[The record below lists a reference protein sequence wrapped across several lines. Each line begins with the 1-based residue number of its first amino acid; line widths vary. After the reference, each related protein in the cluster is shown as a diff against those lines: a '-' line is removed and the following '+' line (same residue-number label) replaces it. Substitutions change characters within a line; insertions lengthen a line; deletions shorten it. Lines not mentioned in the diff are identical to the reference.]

1 MLSVTCTELA
11 KLERYDI
18 YMITGAAI
26 PSLDFPFDKRV
37 IMVRIAG
44 NKTLIQKYDDS
55 SPYMFGKVINAKKEI
70 LDKLSTLS
78 SDINNTVILFNR
90 VNKLPFLNTYF
101 VDKQHVIAVMSID
114 EFNNL

>member
-1 MLSVTCTELA
+1 M
-11 KLERYDI
+11 I
-18 YMITGAAI
+18 ITGNYI
-26 PSLDFPFDKRV
+26 QVKELVKDVTVD
-37 IMVRIAG
+37 G
-44 NKTLIQKYDDS
+44 LIQKYDDS

-70 LDKLSTLS
+70 LDELSTLS

-101 VDKQHVIAVMSID
+101 VDKQHVIAVMSMD

>member
-1 MLSVTCTELA
+1 M
-11 KLERYDI
+11 I
-18 YMITGAAI
+18 ITGNYI
-26 PSLDFPFDKRV
+26 QVKELVKDVTVD
-37 IMVRIAG
+37 G
-44 NKTLIQKYDDS
+44 LIQKYDDS